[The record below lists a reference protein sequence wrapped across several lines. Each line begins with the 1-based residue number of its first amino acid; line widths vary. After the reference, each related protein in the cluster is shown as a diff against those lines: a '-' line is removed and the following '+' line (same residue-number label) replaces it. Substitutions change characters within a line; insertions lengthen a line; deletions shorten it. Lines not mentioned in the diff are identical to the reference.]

1 MLTHPKTS
9 SSSLTTVDF
18 AEMHIGIFKHTE
30 HSEQMLIR
38 SFFSNANTGFFVD
51 IGAND
56 PFHNSQTYHLEQLG
70 WRGIVVEPLP
80 EMASRLEEKRSAV
93 VDRRAVS
100 SKANLGKQLMF
111 KRAGVVSALKEP
123 DEKGRPNSA
132 LETEFPVWCTTLDSI
147 LEEHEAPTHF
157 ELLSID
163 VEGHEPEV
171 LDGFSIQKWKPKL
184 ILIEDH
190 VVNLRTHSWLRNNSY
205 QLILRTGVNSWYVSS
220 ESSCSMSLLAR
231 LQRLRKMY
239 LGLPFRRLRN
249 RIKTSK

>member
-1 MLTHPKTS
+1 MPTHRKTS
-9 SSSLTTVDF
+9 SDSRTSVDF
-18 AEMHIGIFKHTE
+18 AEMHISRFKHTE
-30 HSEQMLIR
+30 HSEQMLVR
-38 SFFSNANTGFFVD
+38 SFFSNVNAGFFVD

-56 PFHNSQTYHLEQLG
+56 PFRNSQTYHLEQLG

-80 EMASRLEEKRSAV
+80 EMASRLEQERSAS

-100 SKANLGKQLMF
+100 SKANLGKQLLF
-111 KRAGVVSALKEP
+111 RRAGVVSALKAHNE
-123 DEKGRPNSA
+123 DGKQNSA

-147 LEEHEAPTHF
+147 LEEHEAPTQF

-184 ILIEDH
+184 ILVEDH
-190 VVNLRTHSWLRNNSY
+190 VVNLRTHGWLRHNSY
-205 QLILRTGVNSWYVSS
+205 QLILRTGVNSWYVPK
-220 ESSCSMSLLAR
+220 ESRFSMSLLAR

-239 LGLPFRRLRN
+239 LGLPFRCLRN
-249 RIKTSK
+249 RIK